1 MGDCGRQLKST
12 KLTKGIKSGNS
23 LACEKIRQFF
33 GSPARRERSVNKHVA
48 GPEHRVAKHRGSEGG
63 ECTDRR
69 DDRNWEILTSVKQ
82 QGKQGIGFRTVANVH
97 FSQQCGC
104 VGAIGRDTGCRD
116 KRRVRSN
123 EQVERAG
130 IGGVSIG
137 GGIRG
142 KGLA

>member
-1 MGDCGRQLKST
+1 M
-12 KLTKGIKSGNS
+12 TKGIKSENS

-48 GPEHRVAKHRGSEGG
+48 RPEHRVAKHRGSEGG
-63 ECTDRR
+63 ECTNRS
-69 DDRNWEILTSVKQ
+69 DDRKWEVLTSVKQ
-82 QGKQGIGFRTVANVH
+82 KGKQGIGFRTVANVH
-97 FSQQCGC
+97 FSQQRGC
-104 VGAIGRDTGCRD
+104 VGAIGGDTGCGD

-123 EQVERAG
+123 EQMERAG
-130 IGGVSIG
+130 IGGVSVR